1 MSVDFT
7 EPVKTETSALRVY
20 ANAPLDLLAR
30 CADEI
35 GGLLDFHPEI
45 IVYGKV
51 CHQQRSIGFFS
62 NQSVGYKYSGQMAAS
77 KPLTPSITELL
88 EYINQR
94 FGSEYNGIL
103 INKYLSGEEY
113 IGKHSDDERALDPNT
128 GVIACSFGAVRKF
141 RIREK
146 ESGKMMVD
154 VSTENDKIIQMHGN
168 FQKEFTHE
176 IPVEKKVKGVRF
188 SFTFRKHLS

>member
-20 ANAPLDLLAR
+20 ANAPVELLRR
-30 CADEI
+30 CAEEI
-35 GGLLDFHPEI
+35 DDLLDFHPAI

-62 NQSVGYKYSGQMAAS
+62 NESEGYKYSGQMAAS
-77 KPLTPSITELL
+77 KPLTPSVAELL
-88 EYINQR
+88 MYINQR
-94 FGSEYNGIL
+94 FGAEYNGIL

-154 VSTENDKIIQMHGN
+154 VPTENDKILQMCGD

-176 IPVEKKVKGVRF
+176 IPVEKKVKDVRV
-188 SFTFRKHLS
+188 SFTFRKHMS